1 MKNKSP
7 QVLINNLY
15 PNKISIQIEDNIKEK
30 KKEIHSETI
39 PKYNQG
45 RWNMEEHKKFIMGI
59 LEYGND
65 WKNVQKLIKTRTSTQ
80 ARSHA
85 QKFFLRI
92 KNDLNL
98 NVNKNN
104 SFNEKK
110 NLGINDNFSIKFF
123 FDLLNNFDK
132 NKSCLKETKLNS
144 EQKEKLIKILNNY
157 STIDELNSKE
167 LKDSNNNYNKIKI
180 NTSINLLEKN
190 DVEEKNIKRK
200 KIKIKKDK
208 IFNIVKD
215 NSNKENLNNKNSIS
229 TKSES
234 GKLLIGKKKKENLS
248 NSHQFLNY
256 LEYPKLENNN
266 PFTINFDLFEHNIKN
281 DKEENNSI
289 FDLTESNAQH
299 DIHLSNFNRMYN

>member
-1 MKNKSP
+1 MKSKNP
-7 QVLINNLY
+7 QVLINTLY

-65 WKNVQKLIKTRTSTQ
+65 WKKVQKLIKTRSSTQ

-98 NVNKNN
+98 NVNKNVL
-104 SFNEKK
+104 FNEKK

-132 NKSCLKETKLNS
+132 SKSCLKETKLNQ

-157 STIDELNSKE
+157 SSIDELNSNE
-167 LKDSNNNYNKIKI
+167 LKDSQNNDNKIII

-190 DVEEKNIKRK
+190 EIEENNIKRK
-200 KIKIKKDK
+200 KVKIKKEK

-215 NSNKENLNNKNSIS
+215 NSNKEILNNKNSSS
-229 TKSES
+229 TTSES
-234 GKLLIGKKKKENLS
+234 GKILIGKKIKENIS

-256 LEYPKLENNN
+256 LDNPKLENSN
-266 PFTINFDLFEHNIKN
+266 PFTINFDLFETNIKN
-281 DKEENNSI
+281 EKEENNSI
-289 FDLTESNAQH
+289 FDLNESNAQN
-299 DIHLSNFNRMYN
+299 DIHLSNLNRM

>member
-1 MKNKSP
+1 MKSKNP
-7 QVLINNLY
+7 QVLINTLY
-15 PNKISIQIEDNIKEK
+15 PNKISIQIQDNIKEK
-30 KKEIHSETI
+30 EIYSETI

-45 RWNMEEHKKFIMGI
+45 RWNTEEHKKFIMGI

-65 WKNVQKLIKTRTSTQ
+65 WKKVQKLIKTRSSTQ

-98 NVNKNN
+98 NVNKNVL
-104 SFNEKK
+104 FNEKK

-132 NKSCLKETKLNS
+132 SKSCLKETKLNQ

-157 STIDELNSKE
+157 SSIDELNSNE
-167 LKDSNNNYNKIKI
+167 LKDSQNNDNKIII

-190 DVEEKNIKRK
+190 EIEENNIKRK
-200 KIKIKKDK
+200 KVKIKKEK

-215 NSNKENLNNKNSIS
+215 NSNKEILNNKNSSS
-229 TKSES
+229 TTSES
-234 GKLLIGKKKKENLS
+234 GKILIGKKIKENIS

-256 LEYPKLENNN
+256 LDNPKLENSN
-266 PFTINFDLFEHNIKN
+266 TIKINFNLFETNIKN
-281 DKEENNSI
+281 EKEENNSI
-289 FDLTESNAQH
+289 FDLNESNAQN
-299 DIHLSNFNRMYN
+299 DIHLSNLNRM